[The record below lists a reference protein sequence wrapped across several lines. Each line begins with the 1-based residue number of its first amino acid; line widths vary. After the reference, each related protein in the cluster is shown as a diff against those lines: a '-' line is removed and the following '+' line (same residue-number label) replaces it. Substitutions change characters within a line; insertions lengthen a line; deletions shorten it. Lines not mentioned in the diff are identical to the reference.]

1 MFGARDAALCDR
13 VAGMQVGPMGRDME
27 PAGFGTDQGVFVG
40 LGRRQGAGGIQLGQF
55 IFEHAFNIWIGAD
68 TPQRLGVSQ
77 SNGQHQIDPD
87 NTCRPKADGVWTRSA
102 CDHSAIRRETDT
114 YRTGSGATVMR
125 EPGHTAHGPC
135 APGPRSSEDRAA
147 AF

>member
-1 MFGARDAALCDR
+1 
-13 VAGMQVGPMGRDME
+13 ME
-27 PAGFGTDQGVFVG
+27 PAGFGKDQGVFVG
-40 LGRRQGAGGIQLGQF
+40 LRSRQGAGGIQLDQF
-55 IFEHAFNIWIGAD
+55 IFEHPFNIWVGAD
-68 TPQRLGVSQ
+68 IPQRLGVSQ

-87 NTCRPKADGVWTRSA
+87 NTCRPRPTASGRAA
-102 CDHSAIRRETDT
+102 CDHSAIRRETDA

>member
-1 MFGARDAALCDR
+1 MVQDTAPNEGAIRAST
-13 VAGMQVGPMGRDME
+13 VAVCSAVTANTRSIR
-27 PAGFGTDQGVFVG
+27 T
-40 LGRRQGAGGIQLGQF
+40 
-55 IFEHAFNIWIGAD
+55 
-68 TPQRLGVSQ
+68 TPVA
-77 SNGQHQIDPD
+77 PD
-87 NTCRPKADGVWTRSA
+87 SVWTRSA
-102 CDHSAIRRETDT
+102 CDHSAIRRETDA